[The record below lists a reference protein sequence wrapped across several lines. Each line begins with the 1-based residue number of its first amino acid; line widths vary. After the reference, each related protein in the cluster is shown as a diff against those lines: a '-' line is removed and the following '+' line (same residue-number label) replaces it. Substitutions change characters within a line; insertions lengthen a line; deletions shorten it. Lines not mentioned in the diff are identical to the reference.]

1 MKPTEYYY
9 AFKKIHSK
17 YPIAGTVVHREMEKI
32 RKHENRLVKTEN
44 IDQAQKNARRETLQ
58 SSVYVAKKLVNIQAE
73 TMRSVT
79 AVKKLDEVVAEKSE
93 RLTRLRYGP
102 SASNNNNNNNTNI
115 GDLFDFVKEGNHDM
129 VKRFLLSAPETFTG
143 INAGKGSIG
152 NTPLHIAV
160 GKGDVTMLKV
170 LLKFGGDPNIRN
182 KLGKVPLHIV
192 WSCWLTA
199 PFFNKNVKKVEAE
212 TCIEFLLQYGA
223 DPTIHIL
230 HNLETPLHTAAR
242 LGNAKIVTRLLSFG
256 AKPLIENSNGDTP
269 LDLAAASKHLEA
281 VRIMANWPSVLKF
294 LRTNEV
300 RAKWSKFLE
309 IETSSLAKTS
319 TAGTILLDEKTK
331 VQHQVATSR
340 QTKGAVRI
348 SNETYLLFDKE
359 GGSAPNIS
367 LTKGRITPESAEKH
381 KEHKRIW
388 EEKKKRAAAERK
400 RKATLK
406 KQENGDNRI
415 GDAAKQSL
423 YRNQYGVGNRPSAM
437 LFKKKSDVY
446 SGKRFEVKRSIN
458 FNSKTKSLRT
468 RRLESAE
475 ATISDTYLSDGSRP
489 ASLSPIGKSSRI
501 HENMSSSKNYEK
513 TKSYQASNVKHNGDG
528 DNKANGTDTPSFV
541 TYNDP
546 RSLPPK
552 KSSVSPEVLPKSNSI
567 EYKNMA
573 YRKKIAGVKRID
585 RQRTAIKKNGK
596 QKNIDPWVPAKSKEL
611 IDRDLSF
618 SESVQI

>member
-1 MKPTEYYY
+1 
-9 AFKKIHSK
+9 
-17 YPIAGTVVHREMEKI
+17 
-32 RKHENRLVKTEN
+32 
-44 IDQAQKNARRETLQ
+44 
-58 SSVYVAKKLVNIQAE
+58 
-73 TMRSVT
+73 MRSVT
-79 AVKKLDEVVAEKSE
+79 AVKELNEVVAEKSKC
-93 RLTRLRYGP
+93 LTRLRYGP
-102 SASNNNNNNNTNI
+102 SASNENNSNNNI
-115 GDLFDFVKEGNHDM
+115 GDLFDFVQEGNHEM

-160 GKGDVTMLKV
+160 GKGDVTMLKI

-199 PFFNKNVKKVEAE
+199 PFFNKNVKKLEAE

-223 DPTIHIL
+223 DPTIPIL

-256 AKPLIENSNGDTP
+256 AKPLIENFNGDTP
-269 LDLAAASKHLEA
+269 LDLAAASGHLEA

-300 RAKWSKFLE
+300 RAKWSTFLQN
-309 IETSSLAKTS
+309 ETSSLAKTS
-319 TAGTILLDEKTK
+319 TVGTILLDEKTK
-331 VQHQVATSR
+331 VQHQVAMNR

-359 GGSAPNIS
+359 GDSTSSTFLSKINRKERNPS
-367 LTKGRITPESAEKH
+367 ESAEEH
-381 KEHKRIW
+381 KERKRIW

-400 RKATLK
+400 RKVKLE
-406 KQENGDNRI
+406 KQGNGDNRN
-415 GDAAKQSL
+415 DDVAKRSL
-423 YRNQYGVGNRPSAM
+423 YRNQYGVGNRPSAI
-437 LFKKKSDVY
+437 LFKKKSDLY
-446 SGKRFEVKRSIN
+446 SDKRFEVKRSIN

-468 RRLESAE
+468 RRLERAE

-489 ASLSPIGKSSRI
+489 ASLSPIGKSSRR
-501 HENMSSSKNYEK
+501 HENMSHNSHNYEE
-513 TKSYQASNVKHNGDG
+513 TKSYHVSNVKHKNNG

-541 TYNDP
+541 TYNHP

-552 KSSVSPEVLPKSNSI
+552 KSSASPEVLPKSNSI
-567 EYKNMA
+567 EYKNMPH
-573 YRKKIAGVKRID
+573 RKKIAGVKRVD
-585 RQRTAIKKNGK
+585 KQRMAIQNNDNH
-596 QKNIDPWVPAKSKEL
+596 KNIDPWVPAKSKEL